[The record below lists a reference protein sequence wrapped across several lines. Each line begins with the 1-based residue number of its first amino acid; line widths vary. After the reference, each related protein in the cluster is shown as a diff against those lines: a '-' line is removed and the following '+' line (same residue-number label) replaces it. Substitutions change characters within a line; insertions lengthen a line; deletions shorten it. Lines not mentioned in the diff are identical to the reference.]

1 MATEISVFDS
11 EEFEELISQRDLRIS
26 KALVETI
33 LKNLKGRKR
42 HLHALT
48 VLVEQDQTIYD
59 ITVDRNDFIT
69 TLEQNLPVYERN
81 ELYEGCAEI
90 VTAVKFLKGKDIK
103 IMYDDPWFWKVS
115 AYREQPK
122 NHAHHRRPAG
132 AAVEKKVVS
141 MTFDSD
147 EDTPKKQKPAHFSPR
162 TPDSSPPRPV
172 KKQLLEPGE
181 ISENKTK

>member
-1 MATEISVFDS
+1 MVTEISVFDS

-69 TLEQNLPVYERN
+69 TLEQNLPVYEKN

-90 VTAVKFLKGKDIK
+90 VTAVKFLKGKYIK
-103 IMYDDPWFWKVS
+103 
-115 AYREQPK
+115 
-122 NHAHHRRPAG
+122 
-132 AAVEKKVVS
+132 KK
-141 MTFDSD
+141 
-147 EDTPKKQKPAHFSPR
+147 
-162 TPDSSPPRPV
+162 
-172 KKQLLEPGE
+172 
-181 ISENKTK
+181 